1 MIRTQQPFGPLC
13 GTPVFMGAHVLEVQ
27 PILDALGNHDGS
39 GVRVAIIDTGVEA
52 DHPWVGGKLA
62 ESYGVK
68 MFEDGRADIEACEP
82 MDVCGHGTAAA
93 GQIRRIAPE
102 AELISIRV
110 LSESREGSSEA
121 LVSAL
126 QWVAQQKVDIVNMSL
141 STLRLALALRIGH
154 AVDDLYAK
162 HVPCIC
168 AKGYQQDGRDYPTS
182 FGASIGVT
190 YDALETAELHYR
202 EGDMVE
208 FVASGVD
215 SVVAWQHGSTRKV
228 TGSSYATPLVS
239 GLAARMLSAKPGLSV
254 FEIKALLKAYADRYA
269 QGWRAD
275 WMSDDKQPVH
285 AG

>member
-1 MIRTQQPFGPLC
+1 MLDVQ
-13 GTPVFMGAHVLEVQ
+13 HVL
-27 PILDALGNHDGS
+27 DSLGNHDGS

-52 DHPWVGGKLA
+52 DHPWVGGKLSA
-62 ESYGVK
+62 SYAVK
-68 MFEDGRADIEACEP
+68 FFDDGQADIEPCAP

-93 GQIRRIAPE
+93 GQVRRIAPQV
-102 AELISIRV
+102 ELISIRV
-110 LSESREGSSEA
+110 LSETREGSSEA

-126 QWVAQQKVDIVNMSL
+126 QWVARQNVNIVNMSL

-168 AKGYQQDGRDYPTS
+168 AKGYQQEGRDYPTS

-190 YDALETAELHYR
+190 YEELEPAELRYR

-208 FVASGVD
+208 FVANGVD
-215 SVVAWQHGSTRKV
+215 SVVAWQNGSTRKV

-254 FEIKALLKAYADRYA
+254 FEIKTLLKAYADRYA
-269 QGWRAD
+269 TGWREP
-275 WMSDDKQPVH
+275 WMGQIPGRQGVSPAESSSDVLP
-285 AG
+285 G

>member
-1 MIRTQQPFGPLC
+1 MLD
-13 GTPVFMGAHVLEVQ
+13 VQ
-27 PILDALGNHDGS
+27 SILDSLGEYDGS
-39 GVRVAIIDTGVEA
+39 GVRAAVIDTGVEH
-52 DHPWVGGKLA
+52 DHPWVGGKLV
-62 ESYGVK
+62 ESYGVT

-82 MDVCGHGTAAA
+82 LDVCGHGTAAA
-93 GQIRRIAPE
+93 GQIRRVAPE

-126 QWVAQQKVDIVNMSL
+126 QWVAQQDVGIVNMSL

-154 AVDDLYAK
+154 AVDELYAK

-190 YDALETAELHYR
+190 YDALDPAELRYR

-208 FVASGVD
+208 FVAHGVD

-239 GLAARMLSAKPGLSV
+239 GLVARMLSARPGMSV
-254 FEIKALLKAYADRYA
+254 FEIKTLLKAYAVRYG
-269 QGWRAD
+269 QGWREP
-275 WMSDDKQPVH
+275 WMNELNERFASTS
-285 AG
+285 GR

>member
-1 MIRTQQPFGPLC
+1 MLDVQS
-13 GTPVFMGAHVLEVQ
+13 VL
-27 PILDALGNHDGS
+27 DSLGDHDGS
-39 GVRVAIIDTGVEA
+39 GVRVAIIDTGVEH

-62 ESYGVK
+62 ASYGVTL
-68 MFEDGRADIEACEP
+68 FEDGRADIEACEP
-82 MDVCGHGTAAA
+82 LDVCGHGTAAA
-93 GQIRRIAPE
+93 GQVRRVAPG

-126 QWVAQQKVDIVNMSL
+126 QWVAEQNVDVVNMSL

-190 YDALETAELHYR
+190 YDALEPAELRYR

-208 FVASGVD
+208 FVADGVD
-215 SVVAWQHGSTRKV
+215 SIVAWQNGSTRKV

-239 GLAARMLSAKPGLSV
+239 GLVARMRSAQPGMSV
-254 FEIKALLKAYADRYA
+254 FEIKTLLKAYADRYA
-269 QGWRAD
+269 QGWRTD
-275 WMSDDKQPVH
+275 WMTESAQTPVK
-285 AG
+285 A

>member
-1 MIRTQQPFGPLC
+1 MLDVNNI
-13 GTPVFMGAHVLEVQ
+13 LE
-27 PILDALGNHDGS
+27 ALGEHDGS
-39 GVRVAIIDTGVEA
+39 GVRVAVIDTGVEQ
-52 DHPWVGGKLA
+52 DHPWVGGKLV
-62 ESYGVK
+62 ESFGVK
-68 MFEDGRADIEACEP
+68 MFEDGRADIEPCAP

-93 GQIRRIAPE
+93 GQIRRVAPE

-126 QWVAQQKVDIVNMSL
+126 QWVAKQNVDVVNMSL

-154 AVDDLYAK
+154 AVDELYAK

-190 YDALETAELHYR
+190 YDALEPAELRYR
-202 EGDMVE
+202 ENDMVE
-208 FVASGVD
+208 FVAQGVD
-215 SVVAWQHGSTRKV
+215 SVVAWQNGSTRKV

-239 GLAARMLSAKPGLSV
+239 GLVARMLSAKPGMSV
-254 FEIKALLKAYADRYA
+254 FEIKTLLKAYSDRYA
-269 QGWRAD
+269 QGWREP
-275 WMSDDKQPVH
+275 WMDEINERFTSPSSR
-285 AG
+285 

>member
-1 MIRTQQPFGPLC
+1 MLDVNAI
-13 GTPVFMGAHVLEVQ
+13 LES
-27 PILDALGNHDGS
+27 LGKHDGS
-39 GVRVAIIDTGVEA
+39 GVRVAVIDTGVEH

-62 ESYGVK
+62 KSFGVK
-68 MFEDGRADIEACEP
+68 MFEDGRADIEPCEP
-82 MDVCGHGTAAA
+82 LDVCGHGTAAA
-93 GQIRRIAPE
+93 GQIRRVAPE

-126 QWVAQQKVDIVNMSL
+126 QWVAQQDVDVVNMSL

-154 AVDDLYAK
+154 AVDELYAK

-190 YDALETAELHYR
+190 YDDLEPAEMRYR

-208 FVASGVD
+208 FVAHGVN
-215 SVVAWQHGSTRKV
+215 SIVAWQNGGTRKV

-239 GLAARMLSAKPGLSV
+239 GLVARMLSAKPGMSV
-254 FEIKALLKAYADRYA
+254 FEIKTLLKAYADQYA
-269 QGWRAD
+269 AGWRAD
-275 WMSDDKQPVH
+275 WMADLSRRPGLSQAQTPEDSLP
-285 AG
+285 G

>member
-1 MIRTQQPFGPLC
+1 MLDVQS
-13 GTPVFMGAHVLEVQ
+13 VL
-27 PILDALGNHDGS
+27 DSLGDHDGQ
-39 GVRVAIIDTGVEA
+39 GVRVAIIDTGVDQ
-52 DHPWVGGKLA
+52 DHPWVGGKLVA
-62 ESYGVK
+62 SYGVR
-68 MFEDGRADIEACEP
+68 MFEDGRADIEPCAP

-93 GQIRRIAPE
+93 GQVRRVAPG

-110 LSESREGSSEA
+110 LSETREGSSEA

-126 QWVAQQKVDIVNMSL
+126 QWVAQQRVDIVNMSL

-190 YDALETAELHYR
+190 YDDLEPAELRYR
-202 EGDMVE
+202 QNDMVE
-208 FVASGVD
+208 FVAHGVD
-215 SVVAWQHGSTRKV
+215 SIVAWQHGATRKV

-239 GLAARMLSAKPGLSV
+239 GLAARLLSVRPGLSV
-254 FEIKALLKAYADRYA
+254 FEIKTLLKAYADRYA
-269 QGWRAD
+269 SGWREP
-275 WMSDDKQPVH
+275 WMQGMTDTPAMSNAKQ
-285 AG
+285 A

>member
-1 MIRTQQPFGPLC
+1 MLD
-13 GTPVFMGAHVLEVQ
+13 VQ
-27 PILDALGNHDGS
+27 AILDSLGDHDGT

-62 ESYGVK
+62 ESYGVTL
-68 MFEDGRADIEACEP
+68 FEDGRADIEPCKP
-82 MDVCGHGTAAA
+82 LDVCGHGTAAA
-93 GQIRRIAPE
+93 GQVRRVAPE

-126 QWVAQQKVDIVNMSL
+126 QWVAEQNVDVVNMSL

-154 AVDDLYAK
+154 AVDELYAK

-190 YDALETAELHYR
+190 YDALAPAELRYR
-202 EGDMVE
+202 ENDMVE
-208 FVASGVD
+208 FVAQGVD
-215 SVVAWQHGSTRKV
+215 SVVAWQNGATRKV

-239 GLAARMLSAKPGLSV
+239 GLAARLLCAHPGLSV
-254 FEIKALLKAYADRYA
+254 FEMKTLLKAYANRYA
-269 QGWRAD
+269 TGWRES
-275 WMSDDKQPVH
+275 WMSEIEGRFSSPSRR
-285 AG
+285 